1 MPWALFSLGST
12 LGRLFWTSTAATAV
26 VAVPLLAGSSQ
37 TEQAVEQ
44 VAPSRKLLTSD
55 NIYLMATVAG
65 LIYSGIAIYQ
75 FINKGK

>member
-1 MPWALFSLGST
+1 MPWAIFSLGS
-12 LGRLFWTSTAATAV
+12 LAGRLFWTSTAAATV

-37 TEQAVEQ
+37 TDRAVDD
-44 VAPSRKLLTSD
+44 VAPQKRYLTAD
-55 NIYLMATVAG
+55 NIYLAATVAG